1 MGPHDRILGSSPG
14 AASAGRRSVTR
25 TTGRSVSRRQLIG
38 GSTAGALAAFLAACT
53 GGGQTSR
60 QSVAAAGGSGGAL
73 QWWDQFRPLTKM
85 LQNDLFTPF
94 MQSHPGVK
102 IERRQMDAP
111 DLGQAL
117 QVGRRSNQ
125 MPDVHSMAGL
135 GGISP
140 AALVSEGWF
149 QPIGKLADFA
159 GSPLGDQLYDGVHR
173 FNDEIYSFP
182 PFSGRWH
189 DAVPWYNTAL
199 LKEAGVDA
207 EEGPGTWDELREY
220 ARKVTNG
227 TEGDVYGTVVP
238 SKEAEYL
245 QNLVHRL
252 AMAAGAPGPG
262 AIDWKTG
269 DYVFDSE
276 PYVQAIEFL
285 VALQKDKVV
294 HPASASMGARDG
306 RARWAAGQAGI
317 YLWGA
322 WFVGG
327 LLVDEP
333 EAVERGVGT
342 WHLPCPTSTRNFVYN
357 GAQAGTF
364 WVSSQSKQ
372 AKTAAEVMLQMTT
385 KEFQLKL
392 ASAMDQ
398 PPALAEVVAEA
409 EVHAAYRQ
417 CVANFQDDVRIGP
430 VPEVGNPAVWQVLA
444 EMRDLHP
451 NLGDIVQSVL
461 TGSTTDIAGELKRF
475 NDKISAERDRA
486 IKVVQEEKG
495 AKVDRKAWVFA
506 NWDPKK
512 DYDQQAYAGR

>member
-1 MGPHDRILGSSPG
+1 MGPHDRIPG
-14 AASAGRRSVTR
+14 ARPGVAGAGRRTL
-25 TTGRSVSRRQLIG
+25 SRRQLIG
-38 GSTAGALAAFLAACT
+38 GTTAGALTAFLAACT
-53 GGGQTSR
+53 GGGQMSQR
-60 QSVAAAGGSGGAL
+60 SAAPGGSGGAL

-85 LQNDLFTPF
+85 LQNDLFTPY
-94 MQSHPGVK
+94 MQEHPGVK

-135 GGISP
+135 GGVSP

-159 GSPLGDQLYDGVHR
+159 GSPVGDLLYDGIHR
-173 FNDEIYSFP
+173 FNGDIYSFP

-189 DAVPWYNTAL
+189 DAVPWYNSAM
-199 LKEAGVDA
+199 LKQAGIDV
-207 EEGPGTWDELREY
+207 EEEPGTWDKLREY
-220 ARKVTNG
+220 ARKVTTSMG
-227 TEGDVYGTVVP
+227 GDAYGIVVP
-238 SKEAEYL
+238 SKEPEYL
-245 QNLVHRL
+245 AALVHRL
-252 AMAAGAPGPG
+252 AMTAGAPGPG

-269 DYVFDSE
+269 DYVYDSPE
-276 PYVQAIEFL
+276 YVQAIEFL
-285 VALQKDKVV
+285 VSLQKDKVV
-294 HPASASMGARDG
+294 HPASASMGPRDA

-333 EAVERGVGT
+333 EAVERGVGV
-342 WHLPCPTSTRNFVYN
+342 WHIPCPETTRNFVYN
-357 GAQAGTF
+357 PPQPGTF

-372 AKTAAEVMLQMTT
+372 AKTAAEVMLRMTT
-385 KEFQLKL
+385 KEFQSKL

-398 PPALAEVVAEA
+398 PPALVEVVQEA
-409 EVHAAYRQ
+409 DAHAAYKA

-461 TGSTTDIAGELKRF
+461 TGSTTDIAGELKRY
-475 NDKISAERDRA
+475 NDKVTAERDRA
-486 IKVVQEEKG
+486 VQAVREEKG
-495 AKVDRKAWVFA
+495 AEVDLKAWVFA
-506 NWDPKK
+506 NWDPTK
-512 DYDQQAYAGR
+512 DYDQQAYAAR